1 MVKSQAV
8 REHAYS
14 FSGFYSAVEKAKAPF
29 FFFWFCFAQS
39 MKTSAFCCETK
50 VLNSSA
56 GEKTHHLPTPVME
69 KTDISLGNQLGNK
82 ESFQLLL
89 EQASGLH

>member
-1 MVKSQAV
+1 MHIHFLDFTVQLRKQK
-8 REHAYS
+8 HL
-14 FSGFYSAVEKAKAPF
+14 F

-56 GEKTHHLPTPVME
+56 GEKTHHIPTPVME